1 MSCEMKGAFLILA
14 LVLVAQP
21 QSADLTV
28 STIPSRIFKEN
39 DGVVDAADSE
49 TFIFWIVVKGTGP
62 APEPLRAE
70 VQLFSGAERIGT
82 HSLAAPFL
90 NGVRGVSFT
99 RRFIEETELFD
110 LRHHFSLPV
119 SVDVNRVVYTLT
131 VAMPRGEVTR
141 TVEFAVQRYQP
152 RTELIFPLPGPFL
165 IVAGHDANEPHRG
178 GWNQQFAYDAVS
190 VGPDFGFARNGGRS
204 NEDFFTWGR
213 NVVAPGDGTVVYA
226 RNDVPDQPTPGTVD
240 RSYLNLRDPLHAV
253 AGNNVLIDHGNG
265 EYSSLGHLQHGS
277 VRAKVGDTVTRG
289 QVIGKVGSSGPS
301 EHPHL
306 HYQLMS
312 GTHLTRS
319 DGLPSQFV
327 NVWLE
332 DTRAREPVQ
341 IKVPK
346 RGIQLVAR

>member
-1 MSCEMKGAFLILA
+1 MKRALLLLT

-21 QSADLTV
+21 QSADLTL

-39 DGVVDAADSE
+39 DGVVDAGDSE

-62 APEPLRAE
+62 PPQPVRAE
-70 VQLFSGAERIGT
+70 VQLFSGAELVGT
-82 HSLAAPFL
+82 HHLAASFL
-90 NGVRGVSFT
+90 NGLRGVSFT
-99 RRFIEETELFD
+99 RRFIEEPELFD
-110 LRHHFSLPV
+110 LRHHFSVPV
-119 SVDVNRVVYTLT
+119 SADVNRVVYKLT
-131 VAMPRGEVTR
+131 VAMARGEVTR
-141 TVEFAVQRYQP
+141 AVEFAVQRYQP
-152 RTELIFPLPGPFL
+152 RTELVFPLAGPFL
-165 IVAGHDANEPHRG
+165 IVAGHDANEPHRR

-240 RSYLNLRDPLHAV
+240 RSYLNLPDPLHAV
-253 AGNNVLIDHGNG
+253 AGNNLLIDHGNG

-306 HYQLMS
+306 HYQLMA